1 VRYQSS
7 REMLADLKRLKRDT
21 ASGRRSVASGASAA
35 TVAAAAVSSVRPG
48 KGRRVWVGVGGLV
61 ALGGVALAVW
71 WASTSPHPRVTAST
85 RITSDG
91 AQKGP
96 PLTDGSR
103 LYFGASRLGG
113 VIAGGALAQ
122 VAAAG
127 GETVQLAASG
137 APAILDID
145 QDGAELLVTSSIG
158 TGDSDLAVMPV
169 LGGTQRRLGNLRTN
183 SALYGNS
190 AAWSPDKSRIVYTI
204 GSEVRAARSDGSESR
219 SLVTAPGLVYSPRW
233 SPDGER
239 LRYSVRDTKT
249 GEGALWEAKA
259 DGTNAHALLPGWKGA
274 ENPCCGIWT
283 RDGRYYVF
291 EAAGNIWALP
301 EARFLQ
307 RRPSEPVQLTF
318 GPMWFS
324 GVMPSRDGKRLF
336 VVGDQRKGRLARYD
350 AGTKQFV
357 PYLDELSAEGI
368 AVSGDGRWVAYTAYP
383 EGTLWRSR
391 TDGSERLQLTSSPAL
406 AALPRWS
413 PDGNEIAYFSW
424 TASETPRI
432 YMVSAAGGSPRR
444 ATSGVLPETDLTWAP
459 DGKRLAF
466 GSGPGFEVASSP
478 NAVIRILALD
488 TGQVTIVPGSQG
500 LFSPRWSPDGR
511 FIAALSF
518 DSRRL
523 MLFDLAAGKWTELIA
538 GTFFGWESWSPDSRS
553 ISYQAGPVEIRRIAI
568 TDRRTDV
575 VVKAE
580 NLDLANGLLGSW
592 IGSAPDGAPLVLLDA
607 GTHDIY
613 ALDWEAP

>member
-190 AAWSPDKSRIVYTI
+190 AA
-204 GSEVRAARSDGSESR
+204 
-219 SLVTAPGLVYSPRW
+219 
-233 SPDGER
+233 
-239 LRYSVRDTKT
+239 
-249 GEGALWEAKA
+249 
-259 DGTNAHALLPGWKGA
+259 
-274 ENPCCGIWT
+274 
-283 RDGRYYVF
+283 
-291 EAAGNIWALP
+291 
-301 EARFLQ
+301 
-307 RRPSEPVQLTF
+307 
-318 GPMWFS
+318 
-324 GVMPSRDGKRLF
+324 
-336 VVGDQRKGRLARYD
+336 
-350 AGTKQFV
+350 
-357 PYLDELSAEGI
+357 
-368 AVSGDGRWVAYTAYP
+368 
-383 EGTLWRSR
+383 
-391 TDGSERLQLTSSPAL
+391 
-406 AALPRWS
+406 
-413 PDGNEIAYFSW
+413 
-424 TASETPRI
+424 
-432 YMVSAAGGSPRR
+432 
-444 ATSGVLPETDLTWAP
+444 
-459 DGKRLAF
+459 
-466 GSGPGFEVASSP
+466 
-478 NAVIRILALD
+478 
-488 TGQVTIVPGSQG
+488 
-500 LFSPRWSPDGR
+500 
-511 FIAALSF
+511 
-518 DSRRL
+518 
-523 MLFDLAAGKWTELIA
+523 
-538 GTFFGWESWSPDSRS
+538 
-553 ISYQAGPVEIRRIAI
+553 
-568 TDRRTDV
+568 
-575 VVKAE
+575 
-580 NLDLANGLLGSW
+580 
-592 IGSAPDGAPLVLLDA
+592 
-607 GTHDIY
+607 
-613 ALDWEAP
+613 